1 MDFTWHLAFAFFI
14 RICLIFF
21 AQWYDDSSTGVHYT
35 DVDYTVFTNAAEHIL
50 VGDSP
55 YMRPTYRYTPLIA
68 VLLIPNVLLNCW
80 GKLLF
85 SMFDLAT
92 AIVIQRIVS
101 KSHPDQSNFC
111 AHLWLYN
118 PLSIIISTRGNAD
131 SISCFLVLL
140 TLYAHIQNNYL
151 LSAICFATS
160 VHVRIYPIIFGFT
173 YYLNIDSEKNNMSIA
188 RTIFYAILPTRKKIM
203 FVVVFVLSLIVET
216 LPWYYLYGQ
225 KFLDESYLYH
235 ISRLDVRHN
244 FSVYFYVNY
253 LLSGMDEMLIM
264 SFHSL
269 ATKLPLLILL
279 GSISL
284 KFSRSEELPFCLF
297 CLTFVMVTFN
307 SVLTSQYFV
316 WFASFLPLCYSFHD
330 FTFIEIINLIM
341 IWAVP
346 QIGWLAFAYCLEF
359 LGINTFKL
367 IWVQSLMF
375 FIANLNVLWIFID
388 NYKYNKLKKKL

>member
-1 MDFTWHLAFAFFI
+1 MDFSWHLAIAFFL
-14 RICLIFF
+14 RLCMIFF
-21 AQWYDDSSTGVHYT
+21 SQWYDNSNTGVHYT
-35 DVDYTVFTNAAEHIL
+35 DVDYTVFTTAAEHMF

-55 YMRPTYRYTPLIA
+55 YMRPTYRYTPLLA
-68 VLLIPNVLLNCW
+68 VLLIPNIFLHFCW

-85 SMFDLAT
+85 STFDLAT
-92 AIVIQRIVS
+92 AIVIRKIVS
-101 KSHPDQSNFC
+101 KSHPGLSNFC
-111 AHLWLYN
+111 AYLWLYN
-118 PLSIIISTRGNAD
+118 PLSIIITTRGNAD

-140 TLYAHIQNNYL
+140 TLFAHIQNNYV

-160 VHVRIYPIIFGFT
+160 VHVRIYPIIFGLV
-173 YYLNIDSEKNNMSIA
+173 YYLNIDNKNNQTSVVRI
-188 RTIFYAILPTRKKIM
+188 IFYGILPSRKKIM
-203 FVVVFVLSLIVET
+203 FVAIFVLSLIIET

-235 ISRLDVRHN
+235 TKRLDVRHN

-253 LLSGMDEMLIM
+253 LISNFDETSIM
-264 SFHSL
+264 HSL

-279 GSISL
+279 GAISFR
-284 KFSRSEELPFCLF
+284 FSHSEELPFALF

-307 SVLTSQYFV
+307 TVLTSQYFV
-316 WFASFLPLCYSFHD
+316 WFASLIPLLYSFID
-330 FTFIEIINLIM
+330 FTNIEIINLIM
-341 IWAVP
+341 IWSVP

-375 FIANLNVLWIFID
+375 FIANVSVLHLVIN
-388 NYKYNKLKKKL
+388 NYKYNKLKKRC